1 MHMEFVEPSKR
12 FADVIVPTGINQVVL
27 DMFLTRLQHEIGRGR
42 SNSSTAYR
50 TMRTSSS
57 SLADDAARTV
67 RAESS
72 TA

>member
-42 SNSSTAYR
+42 SNSSTYR